1 MNVGDLMVKI
11 DVNSEQLNQ
20 ELNQARLRLAIDRA
34 CYDAFTGRLRDA
46 FVLHSTHGS
55 TTYSWSHYMPTFS
68 EMSGKRKEK
77 KVKAVYQVWVVQ
89 DDEILVDGMS
99 VIATNETK
107 AKLRVLYKL
116 KEIDIDA
123 VEMYTKKVFTLQCCE

>member
-1 MNVGDLMVKI
+1 MNVGDLTVKI
-11 DVNSEQLNQ
+11 GVNSEQ
-20 ELNQARLRLAIDRA
+20 LNQARLRLAIDRA
-34 CYDAFTGRLRDA
+34 CYDAFTGKLRDV
-46 FVLHSTHGS
+46 FKPHSTHGS

-77 KVKAVYQVWVVQ
+77 NVKAVYQVWVVQ

-107 AKLRVLYKL
+107 AKLKVLYEL

-123 VEMYTKKVFTLQCCE
+123 VETYAQKVFTLQCCE